1 MKSVNELL
9 QLFMRQAQLERAMK
23 QRGGAR
29 IVEEQELNARAAEA
43 CGVSRGDEARRGCA
57 RVADGPAATTDSI
70 RVHLKLG
77 HPAPGWG
84 TSPNCSASWPGTTR
98 SGEPAS

>member
-29 IVEEQELNARAAEA
+29 IVEEQELNAVRQKLAAFPEA
-43 CGVSRGDEARRGCA
+43 MKRDT
-57 RVADGPAATTDSI
+57 AAQ
-70 RVHLKLG
+70 G
-77 HPAPGWG
+77 
-84 TSPNCSASWPGTTR
+84 
-98 SGEPAS
+98 

>member
-29 IVEEQELNARAAEA
+29 IVEEQELHAVRQKLAAFPETMK
-43 CGVSRGDEARRGCA
+43 RD
-57 RVADGPAATTDSI
+57 AAAQ
-70 RVHLKLG
+70 G
-77 HPAPGWG
+77 
-84 TSPNCSASWPGTTR
+84 
-98 SGEPAS
+98 